1 MNNSLYLYPLW
12 LRLWHWLNAV
22 LCLLLIITGISLQY
36 SDPDFPL
43 MRFDLAVS
51 IHNIAGFLLTVSYLF
66 FIPANIVSK
75 NNRFYKINSHEASG
89 GFMNELILQFKY
101 YTRGMF
107 LKQKAPFP
115 VCEQRKFNPL
125 QKLSYLI
132 VLYVFMPIIIITGWG
147 LLFPEI
153 TISQFLGISGLH
165 ITNFLHLI
173 VGFFI
178 SLFLLIHI
186 YFSTIGP
193 TNWSHFK
200 AMITGWHQKH

>member
-1 MNNSLYLYPLW
+1 MNKRLYLYPLW
-12 LRLWHWLNAV
+12 LRLWHWFNAV

-36 SDPDFPL
+36 SGPDFPL

-51 IHNIAGFLLTVSYLF
+51 IHNIAGFLLTISYLV
-66 FIPANIVSK
+66 FIPANIISK
-75 NNRFYKINSHEASG
+75 NNRFYKFSRK
-89 GFMNELILQFKY
+89 GFIRENAEQFKY

-107 LKQKAPFP
+107 LKQKPPFP
-115 VCEQRKFNPL
+115 ITEERKFNPL
-125 QKLSYLI
+125 QKTSYLI
-132 VLYVFMPIIIITGWG
+132 VLFVLMPLIIITGWG

-178 SLFLLIHI
+178 SVFLLVHI
-186 YFSTIGP
+186 YFSTIG
-193 TNWSHFK
+193 TTTWSHFK
-200 AMITGWHQKH
+200 AMITGWHEKH